1 MHEYADAARILAH
14 AEPMTTTREHAVVL
28 GGSIAGLLAAR
39 VLSDS
44 YAQVTIVERDV
55 LPAGPEP
62 RRGVPQGQHV
72 HGLLPR
78 GRQVVETLFP
88 GITDELV
95 TAGALAGDV
104 LANVRWFVN
113 GRQLR
118 KQATGLIAISASRA
132 LIEGTIRRHVRALD
146 NVTVLEG
153 HDIVGVQATP
163 DRRRVTGVRVTNPRT
178 ETSQILPA
186 DLVVDATGR
195 GSRATRWLAE
205 LGYQAPA
212 EDVVRIDLAYTSMRF
227 VPPPGLFG
235 DDVVISTGRYAGQL
249 RGSVMQRLED
259 GTALVTLAGILGER
273 PPADLAGCL
282 EYARSL
288 PVPVTYELM
297 RDGEMVADPVRF
309 TFPTYVRRR
318 YEELTDFPSGLLVVG
333 DAVCNFNPVYGQGMS
348 VAAVG
353 AAALAAE
360 LSEEGEPEPARYFAA
375 VARAVAGAWGMS
387 VGADMSVPGVTGP
400 ILPKSPLTA
409 EYMRSLQLAAAE
421 DSSLAAAFIR
431 VTSLVDPPPALL
443 HPSVMTA
450 VERHQAA
457 LV

>member
-1 MHEYADAARILAH
+1 
-14 AEPMTTTREHAVVL
+14 
-28 GGSIAGLLAAR
+28 
-39 VLSDS
+39 
-44 YAQVTIVERDV
+44 
-55 LPAGPEP
+55 
-62 RRGVPQGQHV
+62 
-72 HGLLPR
+72 
-78 GRQVVETLFP
+78 
-88 GITDELV
+88 
-95 TAGALAGDV
+95 
-104 LANVRWFVN
+104 
-113 GRQLR
+113 
-118 KQATGLIAISASRA
+118 
-132 LIEGTIRRHVRALD
+132 
-146 NVTVLEG
+146 
-153 HDIVGVQATP
+153 
-163 DRRRVTGVRVTNPRT
+163 
-178 ETSQILPA
+178 
-186 DLVVDATGR
+186 
-195 GSRATRWLAE
+195 
-205 LGYQAPA
+205 
-212 EDVVRIDLAYTSMRF
+212 
-227 VPPPGLFG
+227 
-235 DDVVISTGRYAGQL
+235 
-249 RGSVMQRLED
+249 MQRLED

-297 RDGEMVADPVRF
+297 RDGEAVADPVRF
-309 TFPTYVRRR
+309 TFPSYVRRR

-409 EYMRSLQLAAAE
+409 EYLRSLQLAAAE
-421 DSSLAAAFIR
+421 DSTLAAAFVR

>member
-1 MHEYADAARILAH
+1 
-14 AEPMTTTREHAVVL
+14 
-28 GGSIAGLLAAR
+28 
-39 VLSDS
+39 
-44 YAQVTIVERDV
+44 VTIVERDV

-88 GITDELV
+88 GITSELV
-95 TAGALAGDV
+95 AAGAASGDV
-104 LANVRWFVN
+104 LNNVRWFLN

-118 KQATGLIAISASRA
+118 KQATGLIALSATRA
-132 LIEGTIRRHVRALD
+132 LIEGTIRRHIRDLD
-146 NVTVLEG
+146 NVTVLDG
-153 HDIVGVQATP
+153 HDIVGVQSAP
-163 DRRRVTGVRVTNPRT
+163 DRRRITAVRVTNPRT
-178 ETSQILPA
+178 ETSRILPA

-195 GSRATRWLAE
+195 GSRAGRWLTE
-205 LGYQAPA
+205 LGYQPPA
-212 EDVVRIDLAYTSMRF
+212 EDVVRIDLCYTSIRY

-249 RGSVMQRLED
+249 RGAVMQLLED

-297 RDGEMVADPVRF
+297 RDGEAVTDPVGF
-309 TFPTYVRRR
+309 TFPSYVRRR
-318 YEELTDFPSGLLVVG
+318 YEELSEFPAGLLVVG

-348 VAAVG
+348 VAALG

-360 LSEEGEPEPARYFAA
+360 LAHDGEPDPGRYFAA
-375 VARAVAGAWGMS
+375 VAQAVAGAWGIS
-387 VGADMSVPGVTGP
+387 VGGDMSVPGVTGP
-400 ILPKSPLTA
+400 VLPKSPLTA
-409 EYMRSLQLAAAE
+409 EYLRSLQLAAVD
-421 DSSLAAAFIR
+421 DSALAAAFIR
-431 VTSLVDPPPALL
+431 VSSLVDPPPALL
-443 HPSVMTA
+443 HPSVLAA